1 MNKTIKTLNK
11 MENSTELVTIKTM
24 YKHYLEMGLESC
36 ASFNN
41 TPIEDQVTKEFY
53 LNRSQKYQ
61 YKAEALKTVIDL
73 IED

>member
-1 MNKTIKTLNK
+1 MG
-11 MENSTELVTIKTM
+11 NSTELVTVKAM
-24 YKHYLEMGLESC
+24 YRNYLEMGLDAC
-36 ASFNN
+36 KSFNN

>member
-1 MNKTIKTLNK
+1 

-24 YKHYLEMGLESC
+24 YKHYLEMGLDAC
-36 ASFNN
+36 KSFNN
-41 TPIEDQVTKEFY
+41 TPMEDQVMKEFY
-53 LNRSQKYQ
+53 LKQSQKYQ